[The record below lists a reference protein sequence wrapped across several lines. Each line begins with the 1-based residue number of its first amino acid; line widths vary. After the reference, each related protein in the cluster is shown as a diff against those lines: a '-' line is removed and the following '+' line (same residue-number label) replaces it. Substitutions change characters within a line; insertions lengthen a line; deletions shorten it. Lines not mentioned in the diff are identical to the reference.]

1 MMYGERKYE
10 QVLFIF
16 WKERHKKKKL
26 LNGLLFNS
34 IMQQHLAMLIS
45 WHRKTIRL

>member
-16 WKERHKKKKL
+16 WKERHKKKKT
-26 LNGLLFNS
+26 FEWS
-34 IMQQHLAMLIS
+34 AIQQYYAATS
-45 WHRKTIRL
+45 GNAD